1 MAHTIE
7 QLEVRKHIL
16 EGRTEKENERIIA
29 KLERKIRKL
38 KGNQ

>member
-7 QLEVRKHIL
+7 QLIARKHIL
-16 EGRTEKENERIIA
+16 EGRTEKENEKIIA

-38 KGNQ
+38 QNN